1 MNSNN
6 ITNLK
11 IASRQEFMNTWFV
24 KGTDPDGNKMPKI
37 EQGGAN
43 DSYDKYLVSKISQR
57 LNPSPNQNTEGLQ
70 TKSSSTSQIPYI
82 WHTKEDGSV
91 RLSHESKDGLVF
103 DWNSNDIKPGQDF
116 NCRCYGELL
125 DSNGN
130 PSGLYCRVKWQNT
143 GLKDSSGKD
152 IYKQQNLIGTDPQ
165 SLVNDERNVN
175 HPRITTPYA
184 QVDKL
189 HPKPH
194 RGLDIGGVVKG
205 TPIRA
210 ASDGIV
216 TRSGPQ
222 NEKDIKD
229 GFGYRASIKDP
240 KTGQEHF
247 YGHMDKSP
255 LVKVGT
261 DADHPNHV
269 KKGDVIGYVGS
280 SGSSTGNHLHY
291 EVRDKNGN
299 SVTPPKENVD
309 YLMNSFSSSY

>member
-1 MNSNN
+1 MNNSDYT
-6 ITNLK
+6 TNVK

-43 DSYDKYLVSKISQR
+43 DSYDKYLAKKISQR
-57 LNPSPNQNTEGLQ
+57 LNPSPNHITNENTEGLQ
-70 TKSSSTSQIPYI
+70 TKSSSASQTLYI

-194 RGLDIGGVVKG
+194 RGVDIGGVAKG

-210 ASDGIV
+210 VSDGIV
-216 TRSGPQ
+216 TRSGLQ
-222 NEKDIKD
+222 NKKDINY
-229 GFGYRASIKDP
+229 GFGYRVSTKDP
-240 KTGQEHF
+240 KTGQESF
-247 YGHMDKSP
+247 YGHMDKPP
-255 LVKVGT
+255 LAKVNT
-261 DADHPNHV
+261 EV
-269 KKGDVIGYVGS
+269 KKGDIIGYVGS
-280 SGSSTGNHLHY
+280 SGSSTGDHLHY

-299 SVTPPKENVD
+299 SVVPPKENVD
-309 YLMNSFSSSY
+309 YLMNSLSSSY

>member
-57 LNPSPNQNTEGLQ
+57 LNPRPNQNTEGLQ
-70 TKSSSTSQIPYI
+70 TKSSSRSQIPYI
-82 WHTKEDGSV
+82 WHTKEDDSV
-91 RLSHESKDGLVF
+91 RLSHQSKDGMIF
-103 DWNSNDIKPGQDF
+103 NWNSADVKPGQDF

-130 PSGLYCRVKWQNT
+130 PSGIYCKVKWQNT
-143 GLKDSSGKD
+143 GLKDKDGKD
-152 IYKQQNLIGTDPQ
+152 IYQQQNLLDPNPQ
-165 SLVNDERNVN
+165 NLMSGEHKLNN
-175 HPRITTPYA
+175 PRITTPYA
-184 QVDKL
+184 QIDKL

-194 RGLDIGGVVKG
+194 RGVDIGGVARG

-210 ASDGIV
+210 ANDGVV
-216 TRSGPQ
+216 TRSGLQ
-222 NEKDIKD
+222 KENNIKH
-229 GFGYRASIKDP
+229 GFGNRVSIKDP

-247 YGHMDKSP
+247 YGHMDGSP
-255 LVKVGT
+255 TVKFG
-261 DADHPNHV
+261 AEV

-280 SGSSTGNHLHY
+280 SGSSTGDHLHY
-291 EVRDKNGN
+291 EVRDENGK
-299 SVTPPKENVD
+299 SVAPPKENVD
-309 YLMNSFSSSY
+309 YLTNSLSNPY